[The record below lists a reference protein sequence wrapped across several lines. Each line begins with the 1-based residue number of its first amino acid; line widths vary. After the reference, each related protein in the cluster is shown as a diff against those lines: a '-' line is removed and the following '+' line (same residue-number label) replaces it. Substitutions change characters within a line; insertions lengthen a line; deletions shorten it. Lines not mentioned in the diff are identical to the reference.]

1 MSSGGYSGGFGQ
13 QPSFGGFG
21 GFGQSPQYG
30 GYGVPQQPQFGGF
43 GGFGGGFG
51 MPQPQYGGFQQPQY
65 GGFQQ
70 PQYGGGFGLMP
81 PPRPSGVS
89 DQSTGEITFGR
100 VPPPFD
106 GGFGQRGPGNA
117 YARPF
122 PQLAPQPMPF
132 RQPIANPSTGVM
144 PSEPL
149 PDPNVIR
156 SAVMPPI
163 AEEPQFPVTG
173 GGYPSRD
180 TTFYSQVIQPTMIE
194 PTPAQQNTSYAPSAE
209 KQRVDE
215 IMKRSYTNP
224 SSVTA
229 EDTAVLRRW
238 EEGANARNAQD
249 MQAQMQ
255 AFRQQQQ
262 LAGGLG
268 GTYGGYQAM
277 PYGGYQPMGGYRMFQ
292 F

>member
-65 GGFQQ
+65 GGFDDRF
-70 PQYGGGFGLMP
+70 GGGFD
-81 PPRPSGVS
+81 R
-89 DQSTGEITFGR
+89 
-100 VPPPFD
+100 
-106 GGFGQRGPGNA
+106 GFGQRGPGNA

-122 PQLAPQPMPF
+122 PGLQPQPAPQPPQYGTTDHKPPWLQEIMK
-132 RQPIANPSTGVM
+132 RQAAQPTANPSTGVM

-180 TTFYSQVIQPTMIE
+180 TTVYSQVIPPMMIQPDTGPQPQTGGGYPSRDQFYGQTLQPTM
-194 PTPAQQNTSYAPSAE
+194 TYDFSTGLS
-209 KQRVDE
+209 
-215 IMKRSYTNP
+215 
-224 SSVTA
+224 
-229 EDTAVLRRW
+229 
-238 EEGANARNAQD
+238 
-249 MQAQMQ
+249 
-255 AFRQQQQ
+255 
-262 LAGGLG
+262 GGLG
-268 GTYGGYQAM
+268 GMFGGYSPM

>member
-1 MSSGGYSGGFGQ
+1 MFTT
-13 QPSFGGFG
+13 
-21 GFGQSPQYG
+21 
-30 GYGVPQQPQFGGF
+30 
-43 GGFGGGFG
+43 
-51 MPQPQYGGFQQPQY
+51 MEI
-65 GGFQQ
+65 
-70 PQYGGGFGLMP
+70 
-81 PPRPSGVS
+81 RPN
-89 DQSTGEITFGR
+89 ENRF
-100 VPPPFD
+100 
-106 GGFGQRGPGNA
+106 
-117 YARPF
+117 RPI
-122 PQLAPQPMPF
+122 QAE
-132 RQPIANPSTGVM
+132 R
-144 PSEPL
+144 
-149 PDPNVIR
+149 
-156 SAVMPPI
+156 AVMPETP
-163 AEEPQFPVTG
+163 TG

-180 TTFYSQVIQPTMIE
+180 QFNQTFQVMPAVMPEVPTGGGYPSRDQFYSQVIQPTMIE
-194 PTPAQQNTSYAPSAE
+194 ATPAQQNTSYAPSAE

-277 PYGGYQPMGGYRMFQ
+277 PYGGYQPMGGYRMFP